1 MVISS
6 GKDVHQGIPLIEHI
20 MHGFILLCLWQ
31 EPAVGCHAV
40 KFFLYDPHDGQCVLL
55 PPFVVVTF
63 RPALFSYLVL
73 VVLMV
78 EVVDKSH
85 DNLGVEVVTAI
96 EKLSLHMLEACQ
108 AQQPLCH
115 FAVWGEAV

>member
-1 MVISS
+1 MVIYS

-31 EPAVGCHAV
+31 EPAVSGHAV
-40 KFFLYDPHDGQCVLL
+40 KFFLYDQHDGQCVLL

-85 DNLGVEVVTAI
+85 DNLGVEVVPTI
-96 EKLSLHMLEACQ
+96 EKLSLYMLEACQ
-108 AQQPLCH
+108 TQQPLCH
-115 FAVWGEAV
+115 FTVWGETV

>member
-31 EPAVGCHAV
+31 EPAVSGHAV
-40 KFFLYDPHDGQCVLL
+40 KFFLYDQHDGQCVLL

-85 DNLGVEVVTAI
+85 DNLGVEAVPTI

-115 FAVWGEAV
+115 FTVWGEAV

>member
-31 EPAVGCHAV
+31 EPAVSGHAV
-40 KFFLYDPHDGQCVLL
+40 KFFLYDQHDGQCVLL

-85 DNLGVEVVTAI
+85 DNLGVEVVPTI

-115 FAVWGEAV
+115 FTVWRKTV

>member
-31 EPAVGCHAV
+31 EPAVSGHAV
-40 KFFLYDPHDGQCVLL
+40 KFFLYDQHDGQCVLL

-85 DNLGVEVVTAI
+85 DNLGVEVVPTI

-115 FAVWGEAV
+115 FTVWGKTV

>member
-31 EPAVGCHAV
+31 EPTVGCHAV

-85 DNLGVEVVTAI
+85 DNLGVEVVPTI

-115 FAVWGEAV
+115 FTVWGKTV